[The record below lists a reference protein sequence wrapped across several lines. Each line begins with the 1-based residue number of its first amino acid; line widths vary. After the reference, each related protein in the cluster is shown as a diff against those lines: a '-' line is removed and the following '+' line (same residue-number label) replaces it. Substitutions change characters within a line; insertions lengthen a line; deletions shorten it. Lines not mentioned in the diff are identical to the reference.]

1 MQSFPSTRA
10 SSRVRTLTNGS
21 NGVAA
26 INTSPIA
33 TRLISLQ
40 DGEGTPIGPESHP
53 AIHAGRVALITG
65 AASGIGFQ
73 LCLELAHLG
82 LRIVMADV
90 NEDDLKAA
98 AEEIAQIVGQAN
110 VLAVP
115 TDVSQIDQV
124 ERLRDHVFETYGEV
138 NVLFNNAG
146 VGLYGGALNGLEN
159 WRKVMDVNLFGSL
172 NVLQTFTNSMIHQE
186 NPSIIV
192 NTGSKQG
199 ITNPPGNAAYNA
211 SKAGVRILTE
221 NLAYELREAGAKVT
235 AHLFV
240 PGWTYTQMT
249 GATSFDGRGE
259 KPPGAFTAEETV
271 WYLLNKLRDGKFY
284 IICPDNECSEDLD
297 RLRIKWA
304 AGDLVEGRPALSR
317 WHPEW
322 KNTFD
327 EYVSSGLNHF
337 EDRRVQ
343 KERRGIKTPTVQ
355 GDNL

>member
-1 MQSFPSTRA
+1 MQSWPSSRA
-10 SSRVRTLTNGS
+10 SSRVRTAAP
-21 NGVAA
+21 NGVPS
-26 INTSPIA
+26 ISTSPTIG
-33 TRLISLQ
+33 RVINLQ
-40 DGEGTPIGPESHP
+40 DGESTPVGPETHP
-53 AIHAGRVALITG
+53 AVHEGRVALVTG

-73 LCLELAHLG
+73 LCKELAALG
-82 LRIVMADV
+82 LRVVMADV
-90 NEDDLKAA
+90 NEDDLKAS
-98 AEEIAQIVGQAN
+98 AEEIAKIGDQPN

-115 TDVSQIDQV
+115 TDVSQIEQV
-124 ERLRDHVFETYGEV
+124 ERLRDTVFDHYGEV
-138 NVLFNNAG
+138 NLLFNNAG
-146 VGLYGGALNGLEN
+146 VGLYGGALSDLDN
-159 WRKVMDVNLFGSL
+159 WRKIMDINLFGTL
-172 NVLQTFTNSMIHQE
+172 NVLQTFTPSMIHQE
-186 NPSIIV
+186 NPSVIV

-221 NLAYELREAGAKVT
+221 NLAYELRQAGTKVT

-249 GATSFDGRGE
+249 GSTSFDGKGE
-259 KPPGAFTAEETV
+259 KPAGAWTAEETV
-271 WYLLNKLRDGKFY
+271 WYMLNKLRDGKFY
-284 IICPDNECSEDLD
+284 IICPDNETSEDLD

-304 AGDLVEGRPALSR
+304 AGDIVEGRPALSR

-337 EDRRVQ
+337 EERRVQ
-343 KERRGIKTPTVQ
+343 KERRGTKTPTVQ